1 MRVRL
6 ERNNHLD
13 IIRIASRMIGA
24 LRVDEL
30 SYDIDTF
37 ELNKFDTKLLI
48 SLYERFSIPVVG
60 VEEM

>member
-1 MRVRL
+1 L

-13 IIRIASRMIGA
+13 IIRIASQMIGA
-24 LRVDEL
+24 LRGYEV

-37 ELNKFDTKLLI
+37 ELNKCDTKLFI
-48 SLYERFSIPVVG
+48 SLYECFSIPVVG